1 MSTILITGAT
11 GKQGS
16 SLIQSLTQK
25 KSPFQLLAVTRN
37 TQSPSA
43 QKLVQKFPNVKLI
56 QGDLDNPG
64 ELFERAQVLSS
75 APISGVFSVQLAI
88 GNTSS
93 EESQGKNLIDEALK
107 YGVKHF
113 VYSSAD
119 RGGAK
124 SINNPTDI
132 PHFINKHHIEKHL
145 LEKTKNGE
153 MGWTILRPVAFYE
166 NLSSNFF
173 GKVFATSFRMSLKG
187 APLQMIGVSD
197 IGTIAAEVFL
207 NPEKYK
213 GQAMSLA
220 GDELTYSQFE
230 TIFKEKTGKSIPT
243 TFQFLCAAFMAMVKD
258 MGFMFRWFHDEGFG
272 ASIEEVRKI
281 HPNLKDFGTWLE
293 TESDFA
299 RR

>member
-187 APLQMIGVSD
+187 APLQMIGVRTGDVS
-197 IGTIAAEVFL
+197 G
-207 NPEKYK
+207 
-213 GQAMSLA
+213 

-293 TESDFA
+293 TKSDFA